1 MMRHS
6 WIGELMERFY
16 DEAFLDRG
24 AHGGFSGCDVPG

>member
-6 WIGELMERFY
+6 LIGELMGFFY

-24 AHGGFSGCDVPG
+24 AHGAFL